1 MSLSVSPPPR
11 ADALADQSKCL
22 IPLAEAEN
30 EPCVVRHAVT
40 SGKGASSGLKMCK
53 ASVQAGYVGRLESRS
68 CALEWGRGGWGST
81 RRVLAPVPTRY

>member
-11 ADALADQSKCL
+11 ADALADQSKYL
-22 IPLAEAEN
+22 IPQAEAEN

-40 SGKGASSGLKMCK
+40 SGKGAPSGLKM
-53 ASVQAGYVGRLESRS
+53 AQAGYVGRLESRS